1 MDPRDFVK
9 YIIGLIIGI
18 LVAFFMNH
26 DFICVSYPDFC
37 LYGYV
42 VVGLIIIVS
51 IFGFYRWITSE
62 SKPAH
67 V

>member
-1 MDPRDFVK
+1 MDPRDYVK
-9 YIIGLIIGI
+9 LTIGLIIGI
-18 LVAFFMNH
+18 LFAFFMNH

-37 LYGYV
+37 FYGYV

-51 IFGFYRWITSE
+51 LFGFYRWITSG
-62 SKPAH
+62 STPSH